1 MLEHLAED
9 ITFILVKNK
18 IIDIDDR
25 TIYIYGVQI
34 ILSTLIITIFLL
46 ILGIILDKVILTLF
60 FISTFIILRS
70 YTGGYHAESFS
81 GCFVITTLIYLS
93 ELLINCLLLDK
104 YKTVLGMIFV
114 IVSLV
119 VIYRLSPVEHEN
131 NPLSLDEKKKFKKI
145 SRITISVI
153 AVFISIG
160 FYTNYISIDITFIV
174 SLTILAISI
183 LTIIP
188 VLKGGKESYG

>member
-1 MLEHLAED
+1 MLEHFAED

-25 TIYIYGVQI
+25 DIYIYGFQI
-34 ILSTLIITIFLL
+34 IISTLIITMLLL
-46 ILGIILDKVILTLF
+46 ILGIVLNKVILTLF

-70 YTGGYHAESFS
+70 CTGGYHAESFI

-114 IVSLV
+114 IVSTL
-119 VIYRLSPVEHEN
+119 VIYRVSPVEHKN
-131 NPLSLDEKKKFKKI
+131 NPLSLDEKKKFKKM
-145 SRITISVI
+145 SRIIISVI
-153 AVFISIG
+153 AVLISIG

>member
-1 MLEHLAED
+1 MLEQFAED

-18 IIDIDDR
+18 IIDIDERD
-25 TIYIYGVQI
+25 IYIYGFQI
-34 ILSTLIITIFLL
+34 IISTLTITMFLL
-46 ILGIILDKVILTLF
+46 ILGIILDKVVLTLF
-60 FISTFIILRS
+60 FILTFIILRS
-70 YTGGYHAESFS
+70 CTGGYHAEKFS

-93 ELLINCLLLDK
+93 ELLINYLLLDK

-114 IVSLV
+114 IVSTA
-119 VIYRLSPVEHEN
+119 VIYKLSPVEHEN

-145 SRITISVI
+145 SRITILVI
-153 AVFISIG
+153 ASLISIG
-160 FYTNYISIDITFIV
+160 FYTNYISIDIAFIV

-188 VLKGGKESYG
+188 VLKVGKENYG

>member
-25 TIYIYGVQI
+25 AIYIYGVQI

-46 ILGIILDKVILTLF
+46 ILGIILNKVILTLF

-70 YTGGYHAESFS
+70 CTGGYHAESFS

-93 ELLINCLLLDK
+93 ELLINCLLLNK

-114 IVSLV
+114 IVSTV
-119 VIYRLSPVEHEN
+119 VIYKLSPVEHEN
-131 NPLSLDEKKKFKKI
+131 SPLSSDEKKKFKRI

-160 FYTNYISIDITFIV
+160 FYSNYISIDITFLV

-188 VLKGGKESYG
+188 VLKGGKENYG